1 MEQGPLLAGFPGL
14 HAMMDLSDGLARDL
28 PRLLGAC
35 LPEPRLPLPGAA
47 LQFDDAML
55 HPELRAYAV
64 ASGQSALHLA
74 LMGGEDY
81 VLLGCASAGFCQAHG
96 KQLPGLHR
104 IGEVTAAPG
113 LSLNG
118 TAVETAGFD
127 HFSKNP

>member
-35 LPEPRLPLPGAA
+35 LRNRVFPCPVRHCSLTTPCCT
-47 LQFDDAML
+47 
-55 HPELRAYAV
+55 PELRAYAV